1 MLSTLQQLIAYEAW
15 ADAQYLHVLFIYE
28 RVYADEG
35 IRNKLEH
42 IHTVQRIY
50 LAILRGEKV
59 DFASY
64 SQPFPTPEALAASF
78 REYHAAMREF
88 AAGWTEEWLASPLP
102 IDWFKNHTPTK
113 GEAIMQV
120 LLHGQS
126 HRGQNAS
133 RMRDL
138 AWKPPMTDFIVWVDK
153 GQPEPDWPH

>member
-15 ADAQYLHVLFIYE
+15 ADAQHLHVLFIYE

-42 IHTVQRIY
+42 IHTVQRAF
-50 LAILRGEKV
+50 LALLRGEKI
-59 DFASY
+59 DFANY
-64 SQPFPTPEALAASF
+64 NQPFPTPEALAASF

-88 AAGWTEEWLASPLP
+88 AAGWTEQWLASQLP

-120 LLHGQS
+120 ILHGQS

-138 AWKPPMTDFIVWVDK
+138 AWKPPMTDFIIWVDK